1 MATVRWSIFPD
12 AREVDITQAVGAATV
27 TNNIELTVD
36 LGTTM
41 DGGTRV
47 ISKEEVVH
55 SLQTL
60 IDFIIHGGTNQTW
73 PPQ

>member
-1 MATVRWSIFPD
+1 MATVRWSIFPT
-12 AREVDITQAVGAATV
+12 AREQDITQAVGAATV

-41 DGGTRV
+41 DGGTRAL
-47 ISKEEVVH
+47 SREEVIHTVR
-55 SLQTL
+55 TL
-60 IDFIIHGGTNQTW
+60 LNFLIHGGTNATW